1 MSTNLSSIVSR
12 GLYNTRLIDF
22 TVSGFLPFVKNQ
34 IHSSLPNLFLKNAL
48 EFFEN
53 FDYKIVTTKVIY
65 SKTPKRSGPNSNGWV
80 CHYICAK
87 ILNIYFITY
96 YPQNLVFYFARVFL
110 GTRVKTI
117 NKLHVSI
124 Y

>member
-12 GLYNTRLIDF
+12 GLYNTRLIDL

-65 SKTPKRSGPNSNGWV
+65 SKTHLKEVVLILTDGFATTSAPKFSTF
-80 CHYICAK
+80 
-87 ILNIYFITY
+87 IL
-96 YPQNLVFYFARVFL
+96 
-110 GTRVKTI
+110 
-117 NKLHVSI
+117 
-124 Y
+124 